1 MSFYISDV
9 FDALNP
15 IITSY
20 RTNPCGECIQ
30 KHLLKA
36 NLIFLYFSHFRLTAN
51 KVTGRQDAIIEGFT
65 EEKTSFLQA
74 MFAAVF
80 RCREAQ

>member
-1 MSFYISDV
+1 MSFYISEV

-20 RTNPCGECIQ
+20 RTNPCGECIL

-36 NLIFLYFSHFRLTAN
+36 NLIFLYFSHFKLTAN
-51 KVTGRQDAIIEGFT
+51 IVTGRQDAINEGFT
-65 EEKTSFLQA
+65 EKKKSFL
-74 MFAAVF
+74 
-80 RCREAQ
+80 